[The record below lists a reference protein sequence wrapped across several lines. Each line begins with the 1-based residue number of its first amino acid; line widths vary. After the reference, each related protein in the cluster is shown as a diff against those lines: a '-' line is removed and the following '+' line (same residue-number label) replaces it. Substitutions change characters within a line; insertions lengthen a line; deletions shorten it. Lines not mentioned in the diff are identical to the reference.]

1 RWTWYR
7 INAWSQLSA
16 MLSSALFTLIYPF
29 FHDTFPLKA
38 FPMEE
43 SRILI
48 VTILTTATWLLVTYV
63 TPNTSSEVSEKM
75 SLLIGSPR
83 HHYKKLG
90 LSLLLGLFMVLLV
103 ALITWCFLN
112 YVSR

>member
-1 RWTWYR
+1 
-7 INAWSQLSA
+7 

-29 FHDTFPLKA
+29 FHDTFPFKA

-48 VTILTTATWLLVTYV
+48 VTILTTATWLLVTFV

-75 SLLIGSPR
+75 SSLIGSPR
-83 HHYKKLG
+83 QHYKKIG
-90 LSLLLGLFMVLLV
+90 LALLLGVFMILIV
-103 ALITWCFLN
+103 AFITWCFLF